1 MIELSKEQISVLG
14 RPNFACARIA
24 QVLIRTGVYAPVR
37 ANAEYEQAVFI
48 HWASRLVEQHGE
60 KWVEVADA
68 LLCDYER
75 KFHAKLSEMKK
86 LMPLM
91 GSTIHVKNE

>member
-48 HWASRLVEQHGE
+48 HWASGLVEQHGE
-60 KWVEVADA
+60 KWAEVADR

-75 KFHAKLSEMKK
+75 KFHAKVNQVGK
-86 LMPLM
+86 LMPLID
-91 GSTIHVKNE
+91 SSIHARHE